1 MHARPASAA
10 AEEVG
15 CGDLFGG
22 KGGAKFAAPVQ
33 AVGAQAH
40 SFVPHRCDT
49 FFNSCGTIQIGCRFA
64 SLRQWRLNNEAVR
77 PPPDRLPSPLPEGCY
92 DNEPLNKNDLV
103 HYLLERGLLDYRAV
117 VDGDVM
123 VVEGARRHHNYSVI
137 RRDGA
142 GLFIKQMQ
150 PDQAYSAQTLQKEA
164 ACYVMM
170 ESDPALAEIHA
181 LMPRFRSYDPDRHIL
196 VVELIGGGENLTELH
211 RRANAFPAEVAQ
223 RVGELLARYHEV
235 SSRELLPRANSAIF
249 QGQPPWIL
257 SFHLMPRGSMQNLSA
272 ANGQFMAILQSYP
285 DFGQALDRVRTGW
298 RRNALIHGDMKF
310 DNVVVRGDDQ
320 SMHVV
325 DWELADVGD
334 SAWDVASILQAYL
347 TWWIATLQQ
356 VPADGAG
363 DGAQYPLESIQ
374 PAIRAFW
381 EAYASSRRLGARDAD
396 AELERAVSYAG
407 ARMLQTVYESMAW
420 AQSLTQHAVWQVQ
433 ACMNILK
440 EPRAAATDLLGF
452 SAGVHA

>member
-1 MHARPASAA
+1 M
-10 AEEVG
+10 
-15 CGDLFGG
+15 
-22 KGGAKFAAPVQ
+22 
-33 AVGAQAH
+33 
-40 SFVPHRCDT
+40 
-49 FFNSCGTIQIGCRFA
+49 
-64 SLRQWRLNNEAVR
+64 
-77 PPPDRLPSPLPEGCY
+77 
-92 DNEPLNKNDLV
+92 NKNDLV
-103 HYLLERGLLDYRAV
+103 HYLLERGLLDRGAV

-137 RRDGA
+137 RRHGT

-181 LMPRFRSYDPDRHIL
+181 LMPRFRAYDPDRHIL
-196 VVELIGGGENLTELH
+196 VLELIGGGENLSELH
-211 RRANAFPAEVAQ
+211 RRVNAFPEDIAR
-223 RVGELLARYHEV
+223 RVGELLARYHDV
-235 SSRELLPRANSAIF
+235 SARELLPRANSAIF

-272 ANGQFMAILQSYP
+272 ANGQFMSILQNYP
-285 DFGQALDRVRTGW
+285 DFGQALDRLRMAW

-310 DNVVVRGDDQ
+310 DNVVVESKPDTNPQ
-320 SMHVV
+320 PMHVV

-347 TWWIATLQQ
+347 TWWISTLQHI
-356 VPADGAG
+356 PADEPN
-363 DGAQYPLESIQ
+363 DVAQYPLETIQ
-374 PAIRAFW
+374 PAIHAFW
-381 EAYASSRRLGARDAD
+381 DTYVRSRGISTRDAD

-420 AQSLTQHAVWQVQ
+420 APALTQHAVWQVQ

-440 EPRAAATDLLGF
+440 QPRAAATDLLGF
-452 SAGVHA
+452 PAGVHV